1 MTTYIIRRL
10 MQSVI
15 VFFLVTLLVFLG
27 MRMLPGDPIYMII
40 SRAASETATE
50 MQLDKLREQYGMDR
64 SMAVQYIDWLGGVFR
79 GDLGVSILNNTN
91 IREEIFR
98 RLPIT
103 LHLGVLA
110 LIVSFL
116 FGVPM
121 GIIAAV
127 RRGTWIDTV
136 VTSLA
141 NIGITIPVFW
151 LGYILIYILALQLH
165 WIPEFFGYT
174 SPFEDFWLHTKKII
188 MPVFCLAV
196 TTVAGVARQARSSML
211 EVMGQDYIRTAWSK
225 GLRERAVIFKH
236 GLKNGMIPVMVFLG
250 LGFSMII
257 GGQVL
262 IETVFVIPGMG
273 LLAVNAMGN
282 SDYPVIQGVI
292 LVIAVIVLLTNLLVD
307 LSYGWLDPRVQYR

>member
-10 MQSVI
+10 MQAVI
-15 VFFLVTLLVFLG
+15 VFFLITLLVFLG

-64 SMAVQYIDWLGGVFR
+64 PMAVQYVDWLGGVFR
-79 GDLGVSILNNTN
+79 GDLGVSILTNTN
-91 IREEIFR
+91 VREEIFR
-98 RLPIT
+98 RLPVT
-103 LHLGVLA
+103 LHLGILS
-110 LIVSFL
+110 LIISFL

-141 NIGITIPVFW
+141 NIGITIPVYW
-151 LGYILIYILALQLH
+151 LGYILMYAFALKLG
-165 WIPEFFGYT
+165 WLPVFGYT
-174 SPFEDFWLHTKKII
+174 SPFTDFWENTRQII
-188 MPVFCLAV
+188 LPVICLAV

-225 GLRERAVIFKH
+225 GLRERGVIFKH
-236 GLKNGMIPVMVFLG
+236 GLKNGLIPIMVFLG
-250 LGFSMII
+250 LGLSII
-257 GGQVL
+257 VGGSVL

-282 SDYPVIQGVI
+282 SDYPVIQGVV
-292 LVIAVIVLLTNLLVD
+292 LVFAVMVLLTNLLVD